1 MANCK
6 SCINGSDSEFHVN
19 SGSGRV
25 GSLYLW
31 AGLGRVKQ
39 IEPTSSSAPLPLY
52 ESIRQLPGDRGWG
65 NFQANISSPGGE
77 GISISAN
84 PLHRSSPLPGL
95 LYLSCHSSFYTTT
108 PCLKQAV
115 HFYVITSLNFNRFH
129 RKFWYVAEIACCI
142 NIFHLTCPMSPPYLV
157 KLRCFKL
164 LHNVEMHYLLQT
176 IWRLN

>member
-65 NFQANISSPGGE
+65 NFQANISSPGGGYFDFRE
-77 GISISAN
+77 PTAPLLSTAGVTVPQLSFFILYDYTVSQTSCAFLCHNFVKFQQISLSSGTWLK
-84 PLHRSSPLPGL
+84 LH
-95 LYLSCHSSFYTTT
+95 
-108 PCLKQAV
+108 AV
-115 HFYVITSLNFNRFH
+115 
-129 RKFWYVAEIACCI
+129 
-142 NIFHLTCPMSPPYLV
+142 
-157 KLRCFKL
+157 
-164 LHNVEMHYLLQT
+164 
-176 IWRLN
+176 